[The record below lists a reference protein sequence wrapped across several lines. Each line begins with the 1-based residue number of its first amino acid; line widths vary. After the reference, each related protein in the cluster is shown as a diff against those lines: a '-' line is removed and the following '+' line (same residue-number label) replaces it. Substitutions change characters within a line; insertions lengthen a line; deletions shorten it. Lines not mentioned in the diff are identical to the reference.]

1 MLKATENW
9 RELLVDD
16 DVGIAEILDSTRTI
30 AVLGMKTEQHAG
42 EPAFEVPRYMA
53 DNGFDVVPVPVYF
66 PDVTEIIGKPV
77 YRSVAA
83 IPEPIDLVN
92 LFRRS
97 RDVGAH
103 VEDILAAKP
112 RFVWLQSGISNDA
125 AAERFAR
132 EGIRVVQDRCLM
144 VEHARWARRR
154 R

>member
-1 MLKATENW
+1 MSLTRDW
-9 RELLVDD
+9 RDLLVDD
-16 DVGIAEILDSTRTI
+16 DASISEILDSTKTI

-53 DNGFDVVPVPVYF
+53 DHGYNVIPVPVYF

-77 YRSVAA
+77 FRTVAA
-83 IPEPIDLVN
+83 VPEPIDLVN
-92 LFRRS
+92 VFRRS
-97 RDVGAH
+97 RDVDAH
-103 VEDILAAKP
+103 VTDIVAAKP
-112 RFVWLQSGISNDA
+112 RFVWMQSGIANSS

-144 VEHARWARRR
+144 VEHARWVRRR